1 MLWLQSHRA
10 RLQHVLRS
18 HYAACAP
25 PHHPPH
31 CRSSNSRAQTCMSA
45 ENNITPINHE
55 LLQTRE
61 QGRGAAGVRR
71 HGGKQWGNPPLSY
84 TQG

>member
-1 MLWLQSHRA
+1 
-10 RLQHVLRS
+10 
-18 HYAACAP
+18 
-25 PHHPPH
+25 
-31 CRSSNSRAQTCMSA
+31 MSA